1 MNFRLIACF
10 SRRDRSVDITQRGME
25 QSHQLQQQQ
34 NQPLI
39 VRLRSKEQLNAS
51 GVQSPGVGLGA
62 GVIGGGIGGS
72 TGLGG
77 SSEGV
82 QIAPRVTSPPPVQ
95 PTSPAM

>member
-1 MNFRLIACF
+1 M
-10 SRRDRSVDITQRGME
+10 
-25 QSHQLQQQQ
+25 
-34 NQPLI
+34 
-39 VRLRSKEQLNAS
+39 
-51 GVQSPGVGLGA
+51 GLGA